1 MDYSNKR
8 IHYLP
13 NDLNL
18 EKAVLGAILL
28 EKPAFEGAKN
38 SNISHKDFY
47 HDGHASIFLAC
58 QYLYEAGRAIDLI
71 TVKRQLEANKSNVS
85 IDLLMSTI
93 RDVNSSTSLQTNC
106 FFLRELA
113 MRRDT
118 HNSAILLSQK
128 ALDLSNDIFEVK
140 SEYKTILEQNEPKNN
155 ERMTGLQATSS
166 AITRMLERRL
176 KLAKGEI
183 IGSPTFSKVADV
195 VTQGYEKGEVIVY
208 ALPSSHGK
216 SLIASLECLE
226 ASKANFK
233 SCYISLEMDDE
244 ELGARWLSME
254 SGISYFRI
262 GKGNVADWQVPKIL
276 EAQTRIQDILDNNVS
291 LYSLSE
297 LNPKKLEEIIYLE
310 AKKGVHNIY
319 LDYIQIVDLAV
330 SYGNTKLGS
339 LNDFTRNLKRLAKK
353 YQVAIIALSQ
363 LNREA
368 YASNKASNSNGT
380 GDIELFNTF
389 ISASSTIENDAD
401 KIILGSI
408 FDKWGIKETKTEG
421 IETTD
426 GFLKLVQFKMTKNRG
441 GGVAEWKMWAN
452 LGTGQYTDLPQDL
465 ENAKLAFSEM
475 TKDITDKSFESNSEH
490 QTEFEDK
497 DLPF

>member
-1 MDYSNKR
+1 MEYKR

-28 EKPAFEGAKN
+28 EKPAFQDAKN
-38 SNISHKDFY
+38 SNISHTDFY
-47 HDGHASIFLAC
+47 HDGHASIYLAC
-58 QYLYEAGRAIDLI
+58 QDLYNSNKDIDLI
-71 TVKRQLEANKSNVS
+71 SVNRQLQANKAN
-85 IDLLMSTI
+85 IDLGFLMDVTNS
-93 RDVNSSTSLQTNC
+93 VNSSANLQTHC
-106 FFLRELA
+106 FELRELA

-128 ALDLSNDIFEVK
+128 ALDLSKDIFEVK
-140 SEYKTILEQNEPKNN
+140 SEYKSILEQNEPKSN
-155 ERMTGLQATSS
+155 ERLTGLQATSS
-166 AITRMLERRL
+166 AIKRMLERRQ
-176 KLAKGEI
+176 KLAKGER

-195 VTQGYEKGEVIVY
+195 VTQGYEKGEVIIY

-226 ASKANFK
+226 ASKVSFK

-297 LNPKKLEEIIYLE
+297 LSPKKLEEIIYLE
-310 AKKGVHNIY
+310 SKKGVHNIY

-368 YASNKASNSNGT
+368 YASNKASNGT
-380 GDIELFNTF
+380 GDIDLFNTF

-401 KIILGSI
+401 KIILGSV

-465 ENAKLAFSEM
+465 ENAKIAFAEM
-475 TKDITDKSFESNSEH
+475 TKDITDKSFESNSDH
-490 QTEFEDK
+490 QTEFEDE
-497 DLPF
+497 DIPF

>member
-1 MDYSNKR
+1 MEYKR
-8 IHYLP
+8 IQQLP

-28 EKPAFEGAKN
+28 EKPAFQDAKT
-38 SNISHKDFY
+38 SNITEKYFY
-47 HDGHASIFLAC
+47 HDSHASIFLAC
-58 QYLYEAGRAIDLI
+58 QDLFNAGKDIDLI
-71 TVKRQLEANKSNVS
+71 SVNRQLQANKANVDIMFLMEITNS
-85 IDLLMSTI
+85 IS
-93 RDVNSSTSLQTNC
+93 SSTNLQTHC
-106 FFLRELA
+106 IELRELA
-113 MRRDT
+113 IRRET
-118 HNSAILLSQK
+118 YNSAILLSQK
-128 ALDLSNDIFEVK
+128 ALDLSKDIFEVK
-140 SEYKTILEQNEPKNN
+140 SEYKSILDKSEVKSN
-155 ERMTGLQATSS
+155 ERLTGLQATSS
-166 AITRMLERRL
+166 AIKRMLDRRL
-176 KLAKGEI
+176 KLAKGER
-183 IGSPTFSKVADV
+183 IGSPTFSQVADV
-195 VTQGYEKGEVIVY
+195 VTQGYEKGEVIIY

-216 SLIASLECLE
+216 SLIASLECLT

-233 SCYISLEMDDE
+233 SCYISLEMDEE

-276 EAQTRIQDILDNNVS
+276 EAETKIQDILDNNVS
-291 LYSLSE
+291 LHSLSE
-297 LNPKKLEEIIYLE
+297 LSPKKLEEIIYSE

-319 LDYIQIVDLAV
+319 LDYIQIVDLKV

-368 YASNKASNSNGT
+368 YASNKATNGT

-401 KIILGSI
+401 KIILGSV

-441 GGVAEWKMWAN
+441 GGVIEWKMWAN

-465 ENAKLAFSEM
+465 DNAKAAFAEM
-475 TKDITDKSFESNSEH
+475 TKDITEKTFESNLENK
-490 QTEFEDK
+490 TEIDDK
-497 DLPF
+497 DVPF

>member
-1 MDYSNKR
+1 MEYKK
-8 IHYLP
+8 IQQLP

-28 EKPAFEGAKN
+28 EKPAFQDAKN

-47 HDGHASIFLAC
+47 HDGHASIYLAC
-58 QYLYEAGRAIDLI
+58 QDLYNAGKD
-71 TVKRQLEANKSNVS
+71 
-85 IDLLMSTI
+85 IDLLSVNRQLAANKVNIDLGFLM
-93 RDVNSSTSLQTNC
+93 DVTNSVSSSQNLQTHC
-106 FFLRELA
+106 IELRELA

-128 ALDLSNDIFEVK
+128 ALDLSKDIFEVK
-140 SEYKTILEQNEPKNN
+140 DEYKSILEQNEPKSN
-155 ERMTGLQATSS
+155 ERLTGLQATSS
-166 AITRMLERRL
+166 AIRRMLDRRL
-176 KLAKGEI
+176 KLAKGER

-195 VTQGYEKGEVIVY
+195 VTQGYEKGEVIIY

-244 ELGARWLSME
+244 EIGARWLSME

-297 LNPKKLEEIIYLE
+297 LSPKKLEEIIYLE
-310 AKKGVHNIY
+310 SKKGVHNIY

-368 YASNKASNSNGT
+368 YASNKATNGT
-380 GDIELFNTF
+380 GDIDLFNTF

-401 KIILGSI
+401 KIILGSV

-421 IETTD
+421 METTD

-465 ENAKLAFSEM
+465 ENARLAFAEM
-475 TKDITDKSFESNSEH
+475 TKDITDKSFESK
-490 QTEFEDK
+490 TEIKAEIEDK
-497 DLPF
+497 DMPF

>member
-1 MDYSNKR
+1 MDYTNKR

-28 EKPAFEGAKN
+28 EKPAFQDAKN
-38 SNISHKDFY
+38 SNITSKDFY

-58 QYLYEAGRAIDLI
+58 QDLYTAGKDIDLI
-71 TVKRQLEANKSNVS
+71 SVNRQLQANKANV
-85 IDLLMSTI
+85 DLSFLTEITNS
-93 RDVNSSTSLQTNC
+93 VSSSTNLQTHC
-106 FFLRELA
+106 FELKELA
-113 MRRDT
+113 MRRET

-128 ALDLSNDIFEVK
+128 ALDLSKDIFK
-140 SEYKTILEQNEPKNN
+140 TKDEYKSILEQNEPKSN
-155 ERMTGLQATSS
+155 ERLTGLQATNS
-166 AITRMLERRL
+166 AVKRMLERRQ
-176 KLAKGEI
+176 KLAKGER
-183 IGSPTFSKVADV
+183 IGSPTFSEVADV
-195 VTQGYEKGEVIVY
+195 VTQGYEKGEVIIY

-216 SLIASLECLE
+216 SLMASLECLE

-233 SCYISLEMDDE
+233 SCYISLEMDEE

-262 GKGNVADWQVPKIL
+262 GKGNVSDFQVPLIL
-276 EAQTRIQDILDNNVS
+276 KAETQIQDCLENNIS
-291 LYSLSE
+291 LHSLSE
-297 LNPKKLEEIIYLE
+297 LSPKKLEEIIYLE
-310 AKKGVHNIY
+310 SKKGVHNIY
-319 LDYIQIVDLAV
+319 LDYIQIVDLKV

-368 YASNKASNSNGT
+368 YASNKATGGV
-380 GDIELFNTF
+380 GDIDLFNTF
-389 ISASSTIENDAD
+389 ISASSSIENDAD
-401 KIILGSI
+401 KIILGSV

-421 IETTD
+421 METSD

-465 ENAKLAFSEM
+465 ENAKLAFVEM
-475 TKDITDKSFESNSEH
+475 TKDITDKSFESNSDNK
-490 QTEFEDK
+490 TEFEDK
-497 DLPF
+497 DVPF